1 MTFARRLAVA
11 AATLAASTLLH
22 AQTAAAPFHSTEI
35 NPDHTVTFRYNDA
48 AATKAELS
56 LEGAGPN
63 LPMQKGADGIWSATS
78 KPLAPQIYG
87 YHFQV
92 DGQPRL
98 DLGNTR
104 LTTNL
109 LNLSD
114 LVEVPGS
121 SPEPWERQNIPHG
134 EVHHHLY
141 TTSTILGLP
150 QNQSDFYVYTPP
162 GYDPRAKQVYPVHY
176 LLHGWSDRADGW
188 TAVGQA
194 NLILDSLLAAG
205 KVKPMIVVMP
215 LGYGDMSFVLSS
227 HDVWNEPS
235 TVDHNLDLYTK
246 ALLTEVMPGVEREY
260 RVSPKRDDRAIA
272 GLSMGGLESLSI
284 GLSHTDK
291 FAYVVGLS
299 SAVHNEGYITRLSSL
314 DPKSANLRLL
324 WVACGVEDKLIEP
337 NRKFVAFLKS
347 KNMPVTAIETPGM
360 HTWMVWRDNLTHFA
374 PLLFQTR

>member
-162 GYDPRAKQVYPVHY
+162 GYDPRAKQVYPVLY